1 MYNAIVIQEFY
12 KGDESLKDEDPSDWP
27 LEAYNDLLRAIIETH
42 HLTITQ
48 EVA

>member
-12 KGDESLKDEDPSDWP
+12 KGDESLKDEDLSDWP
-27 LEAYNDLLRAIIETH
+27 LEAYNDLLRAIIETN